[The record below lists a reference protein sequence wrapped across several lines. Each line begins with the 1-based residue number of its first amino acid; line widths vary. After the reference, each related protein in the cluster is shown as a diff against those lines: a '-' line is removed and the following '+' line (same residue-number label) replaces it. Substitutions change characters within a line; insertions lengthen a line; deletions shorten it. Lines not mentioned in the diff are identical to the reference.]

1 MKILFQGD
9 SITDAGRD
17 KTDPH
22 NLSGY
27 SLIVAETLKRKYPE
41 KDFEF
46 INLGISGNR
55 SCDLVA
61 RYESDFKT
69 IAPDITAI
77 MIGIND
83 VWHYYADTLK
93 YVSPESYEN
102 NYGFILKNLKR
113 DTNTKI
119 IMMEPYLLPAP
130 SFVHMRMDLYS
141 IIERGRRLAE
151 TFADEYIPFDGLFAQ
166 ACVHNPWQVLSN
178 DGVHPA
184 LKGQQLIAEYLVK
197 AIENQMR

>member
-17 KTDPH
+17 KSDPH

-27 SLIVAETLKRKYPE
+27 SKIVSDMLKKKFPDTE
-41 KDFEF
+41 FEF

-55 SCDLVA
+55 TCDLVA
-61 RYESDFKT
+61 RYESDFKA
-69 IAPDITAI
+69 IAPDIVSI

-93 YVSPESYEN
+93 YVSPESFEN
-102 NYGFILKNLKR
+102 NYGYVLKNLKR
-113 DTNTKI
+113 DTDAKI

-130 SFVHMRMDLYS
+130 DFVKMRTDLYS
-141 IIERGRRLAE
+141 LIDRCRYLAGLY
-151 TFADEYIPFDGLFAQ
+151 ADEYIPYDGLFAQ
-166 ACVHNPWQVLSN
+166 ACVKEPWQVFSN

-184 LKGQQLIAEYLVK
+184 LKGQQLIAKYYVDTVEKYIK
-197 AIENQMR
+197 